1 VAEVDKIKEVDVLQG
16 LNQLWSGDELVL
28 HILIAN
34 LLIGFI
40 LSLAVMYHYR
50 KFSSV
55 LTNKSTISR
64 VFPFIIL
71 TTILIISIVKS
82 SLALSLGL
90 VGALSIVR
98 FRTPIKEPEELAY
111 LFISIAIGLGLGAN
125 QTINTV
131 FASLLILLMM
141 GFMKKKMDVSN
152 SSKDYY
158 LSIDMDNIEGD
169 LPSIVEIVSSH
180 SAKADMRRYQVSEDF
195 TNIVFFLDIEDVASL
210 NAITQELK
218 QKHEGVTVSFIDQ
231 SKMPAI

>member
-1 VAEVDKIKEVDVLQG
+1 VAEVDKIKEVDMMQN
-16 LNQLWSGDELVL
+16 LNQLWSGDELL
-28 HILIAN
+28 LPILIVN
-34 LLIGFI
+34 LFIGFI
-40 LSLAVMYHYR
+40 LSIVVMYHYR

-64 VFPFIIL
+64 VFPFIVL

-131 FASLLILLMM
+131 VSSLLILIMM
-141 GFMKKKMDVSN
+141 GLIKKKMDVSMYT
-152 SSKDYY
+152 KDYY
-158 LSIDMDNIEGD
+158 LSIDMDNVEGD
-169 LPSIVEIVSSH
+169 LPGIVDIVSSH
-180 SAKADMRRYQVSEDF
+180 SAKADMRRYQVSDNF
-195 TNIVFFLDIEDVASL
+195 SNIVFFVDIEDVISL
-210 NAITQELK
+210 DAITQELK
-218 QKHEGVTVSFIDQ
+218 QKYEGISISFIDQ
-231 SKMPAI
+231 SNMPAI